1 MYVGLRKFRF
11 QFKMH
16 TLCHQAV
23 QNAYVVSCTCAVAV
37 VVVVVGVVVME
48 LSAHSVLSFS
58 QSNTLIIT
66 THKRLATD
74 IIPTGHA
81 LDDVSRGLTASLTHA
96 LKQ

>member
-1 MYVGLRKFRF
+1 
-11 QFKMH
+11 MH

-23 QNAYVVSCTCAVAV
+23 QNAYVIRCTCAVAV
-37 VVVVVGVVVME
+37 VVVVVVEVVVVME
-48 LSAHSVLSFS
+48 LFEYSVLSFS

-74 IIPTGHA
+74 VIPTGHA